1 MKKNKNIK
9 ALAFSLIG
17 GLSSLTTLPL
27 AAISCK
33 ENLDIVKGKVKL
45 TVPEKYRKEHT
56 VDEFVKEPS
65 PEKILEVSG
74 INSSKYEVS
83 VLGIKKINDDKVE
96 VNLEIKSKKTGN
108 IVSQKFTIS
117 GFKKVVDHQK
127 LINEE
132 LNKVTVSYKG
142 TTPKENIEAKDVKKE
157 DLEFSGFDKEK
168 YEIDS
173 ITLNAS
179 ESNNGILQPM
189 VSLKQKM
196 VKLNQQQKRW
206 N

>member
-83 VLGIKKINDDKVE
+83 VLGIKKMMTR
-96 VNLEIKSKKTGN
+96 L
-108 IVSQKFTIS
+108 
-117 GFKKVVDHQK
+117 K
-127 LINEE
+127 L
-132 LNKVTVSYKG
+132 
-142 TTPKENIEAKDVKKE
+142 
-157 DLEFSGFDKEK
+157 
-168 YEIDS
+168 
-173 ITLNAS
+173 TL
-179 ESNNGILQPM
+179 
-189 VSLKQKM
+189 
-196 VKLNQQQKRW
+196 KLNLKKQEI
-206 N
+206 